1 MTSFCCLLSTC
12 RGLHITQF
20 RDVFRH
26 FPFLTVAQMIRSLQ
40 LLHRFIY
47 LSCLCYVN
55 TTNILPIFFIHNPNI
70 FYFFSGTFSF
80 SLFLWHLFFSRVF
93 QHSDRFIFSYFAS
106 TLEYHFR
113 LNIYIFFYFF
123 CSFDVNI
130 SNKTAGNQAV

>member
-1 MTSFCCLLSTC
+1 MLSPFHLSGSSHHAIQKRVQTFSISDGSTNDSFSSAFTPIYISFMSLL
-12 RGLHITQF
+12 RQHNQYFAYLFHTQSQYF
-20 RDVFRH
+20 LFFFWH
-26 FPFLTVAQMIRSLQ
+26 F
-40 LLHRFIY
+40 
-47 LSCLCYVN
+47 
-55 TTNILPIFFIHNPNI
+55 FF
-70 FYFFSGTFSF
+70 FFFS
-80 SLFLWHLFFSRVF
+80 WHLFFSRVF